1 MKYTVKTQIRRG
13 KKRHKPGS
21 TIDLTQEQAARLV
34 AAGAVAPMQEPPQES
49 SGKAQAEVMTVKQLT
64 EKLEELQVEVPTDA
78 KKADLVE
85 LYLSAQTQE

>member
-1 MKYTVKTQIRRG
+1 MQYTVKTQIRRG

-21 TIDLTQEQAARLV
+21 TIDLTQKQAARLV
-34 AAGAVAPMQEPPQES
+34 AAGAVAPVQEP
-49 SGKAQAEVMTVKQLT
+49 SGKAQAEAMTVKQLT

-85 LYLSAQTQE
+85 LYLSAQPAGQE